1 MKLLDVIFHLN
12 ILTFV
17 KWLNKT
23 IFVSLLFN
31 NTSLQIM
38 MLKQVSLGMHICGGD
53 GVLFLPD
60 KKMGNLD
67 IWEVTD
73 TVQSTSKSYS
83 LNYEKKCVH
92 THDAF
97 KESPV

>member
-1 MKLLDVIFHLN
+1 
-12 ILTFV
+12 
-17 KWLNKT
+17 
-23 IFVSLLFN
+23 
-31 NTSLQIM
+31 
-38 MLKQVSLGMHICGGD
+38 MLPVSLGMHICGGD

-67 IWEVTD
+67 IWEVTGHSA
-73 TVQSTSKSYS
+73 VYIKILQSE
-83 LNYEKKCVH
+83 LQKKCVH